1 LQEILHQVETDIQD
15 LKLDAFNHRTVLD
28 DLTIAEK
35 TIKSLETQIQNL
47 TDQASILQ
55 SKISFDQTLT
65 SDLKTH
71 LTHLHTT
78 NLTLETSLSTLKKHS
93 KSTSYT
99 SSLKITALTSSHQS
113 LQSTLLALQTSN
125 DQLQS
130 SYDQ

>member
-15 LKLDAFNHRTVLD
+15 LKLDAVNHRTVLD
-28 DLTIAEK
+28 DLTIAKK

-65 SDLKTH
+65 SDLQSH
-71 LTHLHTT
+71 LTNLHTT

-93 KSTSYT
+93 KSTSDT
-99 SSLKITALTSSHQS
+99 SSLKIAALTSSHQT